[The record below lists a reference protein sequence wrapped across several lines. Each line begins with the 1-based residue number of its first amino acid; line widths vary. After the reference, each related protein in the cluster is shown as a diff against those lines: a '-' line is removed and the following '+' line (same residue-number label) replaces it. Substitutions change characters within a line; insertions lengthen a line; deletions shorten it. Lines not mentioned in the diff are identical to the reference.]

1 LCGFFGSALEVGALA
16 SPNRPTL
23 STLYGE
29 YVDVDS
35 LNVGEHIFSSSIYI
49 A

>member
-1 LCGFFGSALEVGALA
+1 LCGLFGSALEVGALA

-35 LNVGEHIFSSSIYI
+35 LNVEHIFSSSIYI